1 MRREIIISASSRETR
16 VALLEDKRLVELM
29 LDRPDQG
36 RLVGDVFLGRVE
48 AVLPGIQAA
57 FVDIGFEK
65 AGFLHVSDVVH
76 EDGEPSRNGRDGK
89 QRSIQKLLNKGD
101 RVTVQVTK
109 EPIGTK
115 GPRLTAQVSLAGRF
129 LVYMPFSSR
138 VGVSRKIEDRRQR
151 SRLRALARKVIP
163 ADSGGVI
170 VRTVGEEATEK
181 RFAREFESLRGSWL
195 EIQRTAKAA
204 SGPGGRAPRSALDRR
219 GHPGPVQRQVRLADG
234 GFARHFRRDRGLRAE
249 RGARSARPVEALSV
263 TGSRCS
269 TSAASRRRSTAPSG
283 ARSGS
288 SPAAIS

>member
-1 MRREIIISASSRETR
+1 MRRQIIISASSRETR

-57 FVDIGFEK
+57 FVDIGVEK

-76 EDGEPSRNGRDGK
+76 QDGEPSENGRDG
-89 QRSIQKLLNKGD
+89 QNTPIQKLLNKGD

-151 SRLRALARKVIP
+151 SRLRALARRVVP

-181 RFAREFESLRGSWL
+181 RFAREFETLRGSWL

-204 SGPGGRAPRSALDRR
+204 AEPGVVRREARLISGVIRDLFSDKFDSLTVDS
-219 GHPGPVQRQVRLADG
+219 PVI
-234 GFARHFRRDRGLRAE
+234 FREIEGY
-249 RGARSARPVEALSV
+249 VQ
-263 TGSRCS
+263 
-269 TSAASRRRSTAPSG
+269 
-283 ARSGS
+283 
-288 SPAAIS
+288 